1 MRGGDQAEL
10 LAGMLRRARRAA
22 DLSQREMA
30 AAAGIAKSTLAA
42 AEAGAR
48 DLPVGA
54 LLSVLA
60 VARLGLALVGADGT
74 EVVPMSDRA
83 IRDHGGRRF
92 PAHLDPRYS
101 DEGWWHGAERYSRL
115 QPWYTFDLS
124 RSARDGER
132 RLRGV
137 PDDHQLPRAGDS
149 PAERRAARRAE
160 AARRRREDLER
171 GRAAGALPALTG
183 FTCTCLAEC
192 DALDDWSGRPV
203 HAADCPCRCDVG

>member
-1 MRGGDQAEL
+1 MDEGDRAEL
-10 LAGMLRRARRAA
+10 LAGMLRRARRVA

-30 AAAGIAKSTLAA
+30 AAAGVAKSTLAA

-54 LLSVLA
+54 LLGVLA
-60 VARLGLALVGADGT
+60 VARLRLALIGADGA
-74 EVVPMSDRA
+74 EVLPMSDRA

-92 PAHLDPRYS
+92 PAHLDPRHS
-101 DEGWWHGAERYSRL
+101 DEGWWHGSERYSRP

-137 PDDHQLPRAGDS
+137 PDDHQPPRAGDS

-160 AARRRREDLER
+160 AAQRRREDLER
-171 GRAAGALPALTG
+171 RRLAGELPTLTD
-183 FTCTCLAEC
+183 FACTCPPACAEG
-192 DALDDWSGRPV
+192 DDGLRPFHV
-203 HAADCPCRCDVG
+203 DDCPCRCDVD